1 MRRLII
7 LVALLILFLAGW
19 SLLTKTT
26 PNFGTL
32 LHPSNS
38 TSEPYITGTPSNIKV
53 SSEESVV
60 INVVKNVG
68 PSVVTIAG
76 EPTQSSSQSVNPND
90 PFSFFG
96 FPSQGQ
102 DQQQQQPQDQGP
114 QNIGSGFILNSDGT
128 IITNKHVVS
137 DTTMKY
143 TVVTK
148 DGKKYDVQKIYR
160 DPSNDIAVLKID
172 PSQNLGQPLPPVK
185 LGDSSKI
192 QVGQLAIAIGTPLGE
207 FTNSVTTGVVS
218 GLGRG
223 ITAGSPFE
231 GFVEQLDN
239 VIQTDAAINP
249 GNSGGPL
256 LDSSGNVI
264 GVNTAVSQNG
274 QNIGFA
280 LPINLVKESLKTFG
294 ENGFNRPYLGVA
306 YRMISRDLSIQND
319 IPEGAYVQ
327 TVISGSSADNAG
339 IQQGDIITKFDGQKI
354 SGNDSSLLSKLISQ
368 KKVGDTVGVTVWRGD
383 NNSNGKSIDL
393 SVTLQTAPNQ

>member
-1 MRRLII
+1 MRRLIL
-7 LVALLILFLAGW
+7 LVVLLILFLTAW
-19 SLLTKTT
+19 SAFTKTS
-26 PNFGTL
+26 PNFSFNSL
-32 LHPSNS
+32 LHPTSSPTEYTQGNTDKVVM
-38 TSEPYITGTPSNIKV
+38 TSE
-53 SSEESVV
+53 EQVV

-76 EPTQSSSQSVNPND
+76 ETTQASSQSPFDTND
-90 PFSFFG
+90 PFSIFG

-102 DQQQQQPQDQGP
+102 QQQEQPQGP
-114 QNIGSGFILNSDGT
+114 ENIGSGFILNTDGT
-128 IITNKHVVS
+128 IVTNKHVVS

-143 TVVTK
+143 TVITK
-148 DGKKYDVQKIYR
+148 NEKKYAVQKIYR
-160 DPSNDIAVLKID
+160 DPSNDIAILKID
-172 PSQNLGQPLPPVK
+172 PNQNLGQVLPPVK

-207 FTNSVTTGVVS
+207 FNNSVTTGVIS
-218 GLGRG
+218 GVGRG

-280 LPINLVKESLKTFG
+280 LPINLIKESLKTFSDT
-294 ENGFNRPYLGVA
+294 GFNRPYLGVA
-306 YRMISRDLSIQND
+306 YRMISRDLSIQNE

-327 TVISGSSADNAG
+327 TVIQGSSADKAG

-354 SGNDSSLLSKLISQ
+354 TTDSAQLAKLITA
-368 KKVGDTVGVTVWRGD
+368 KKVGDTVSVTVWRED
-383 NNSNGKSIDL
+383 DNGKGQSVDL
-393 SVTLQTAPNQ
+393 TVTLEAAPNQ